1 VSSEGGERLHREA
14 FVLDLHTHGSGFLPQ
29 PFRSVWRTTA
39 GAPPEDGFDALRAGG
54 VDAAVAAAVGDP
66 IVTRCYLGRSPWDA
80 VEAQLG
86 RIERQVAAAGAA
98 VAASVAA
105 LREARTRC
113 TPAVLLGIEGADAL
127 GHDVD
132 LVDAWH
138 QRGVRLVGLVHLGDN
153 SLGTTCLP
161 WQRYAGPLPA
171 RRHSRPGLT
180 ALGRRVVARMNRLGM
195 VVDLAH
201 GDRTTVLDT
210 SETTAAPVVSSHTG
224 ARALQDFPRYLT
236 DEELRAIAA
245 TGGLVGL
252 WPYRNR
258 RQGVADVAELVA
270 HARHVADLV
279 GAEHLAVGTDMNG
292 LPGAMAGFGGE
303 SDLPRLT
310 CALLDAG
317 FARSE
322 VTGIV
327 GGNALR
333 VLTLVEEHASSS
345 PG

>member
-1 VSSEGGERLHREA
+1 MSSEGGERLHREV
-14 FVLDLHTHGSGFLPQ
+14 FVLDLHTHGRGFLPQ
-29 PFRSVWRTTA
+29 PFRSVWRATA
-39 GAPPEDGFDALRAGG
+39 GAPPEDEFDALRAGG

-80 VEAQLG
+80 VEIQLA
-86 RIERQVAAAGAA
+86 RIERQVAEAGAA
-98 VAASVAA
+98 VASSVSA
-105 LREARTRC
+105 LLEARSGR

-153 SLGTTCLP
+153 TLGSTCLP
-161 WQRYAGPLPA
+161 WQRYAGPLPV
-171 RRHSRPGLT
+171 RRRTRPGLT
-180 ALGRRVVARMNRLGM
+180 ALGRRVVARMNRLGV

-201 GDRTTVLDT
+201 SDRATVLDT
-210 SETTAAPVVSSHTG
+210 SETASAPVVSSHTG

-245 TGGLVGL
+245 TGGLIGL

-258 RQGVADVAELVA
+258 RQGVADLAELVA
-270 HARHVADLV
+270 HARYIAELVAPQ
-279 GAEHLAVGTDMNG
+279 HLAVGTDMNG
-292 LPGAMAGFGGE
+292 LPGVTAGFGGE
-303 SDLPRLT
+303 TDLARLT

-317 FARSE
+317 FDRAE
-322 VTGIV
+322 VTEIV

-333 VLTLVEEHASSS
+333 VLTIVEEHASAS